1 MGVQISLYDPTF
13 SFWWCI
19 LGRGNAESDGNCT
32 LIFWRT
38 NILLT
43 SCAILYSSLCV
54 SRSVMSDSLP
64 PRRLQPTRLL
74 CPWESQARILK
85 WVAISFFRGSSQPR
99 GRTHVSC
106 IVGRF
111 FTIWTTGAMHIF
123 PVAISRHPHQNFWG
137 FLFAWGF
144 FFFLAIL
151 VGVKWCLIVV
161 LIFISLTMMM
171 VIFSCAYW
179 PFIYLL

>member
-111 FTIWTTGAMHIF
+111 FTIWATGAVHIF

-144 FFFLAIL
+144 FFLAIL
-151 VGVKWCLIVV
+151 IGVKWYFIVV